1 MTIRRVNVASAA
13 KIGGTLYAILGL
25 IFGVIV
31 ALISMAGAGFAAA
44 AQNDP
49 EMPRMMASMISAM
62 FGVGAIVVL
71 PIFYG
76 VMGLIGGAL
85 LAAIYNLVA
94 GFTGGLV
101 VDVE

>member
-49 EMPRMMASMISAM
+49 EMPRMMASMIGAM

-76 VMGLIGGAL
+76 VMGLIGGAV

-94 GFTGGLV
+94 GFAGGLV

>member
-49 EMPRMMASMISAM
+49 EMPRMMASMIGAM

>member
-13 KIGGTLYAILGL
+13 KIGGTLYVILGL

-49 EMPRMMASMISAM
+49 EMPRMMASMIGAM

>member
-49 EMPRMMASMISAM
+49 EMPRMMASMIGAM

-85 LAAIYNLVA
+85 LAAIYNLVT

>member
-1 MTIRRVNVASAA
+1 MIIRRVDVASAA
-13 KIGGTLYAILGL
+13 KVGGTLYALLGL

-31 ALISMAGAGFAAA
+31 ALITMAGAGFAAA

-49 EMPRMMASMISAM
+49 EMPRFVGSIIGAM
-62 FGVGAIVVL
+62 FGVGAIVAL

-85 LAAIYNLVA
+85 IAAIYNLVA
-94 GFTGGLV
+94 GLTGGLSLD
-101 VDVE
+101 VD